1 MFGAHSCPINMS
13 NANDNIAGVRADK
26 WLWAARFFK
35 TRSLAMQA
43 INGGKVHLNGVRIK
57 PARKLVVGDLLT
69 VSKGSYSFA
78 ITVEGLSQ
86 QRGPAD
92 TARSLYSESAESRQ
106 ARRNM
111 QQARKLQGDASGKPA
126 RRPDKR
132 ARRQI
137 HRFKTSQINT

>member
-1 MFGAHSCPINMS
+1 MFSCPNYMKNTHDHIS
-13 NANDNIAGVRADK
+13 GVRADK

-57 PARKLVVGDLLT
+57 PARKLVVGDQLT
-69 VSKGSYSFA
+69 ITRGCYSFA
-78 ITVEGLSQ
+78 ITVEGLSL

-92 TARSLYSESAESRQ
+92 SARSLYSESAESQQ

-111 QQARKLQGDASGKPA
+111 QQARKLQGDASGKPV